1 MRNFFYRLSSA
12 TARFMYGR
20 NGGDQL
26 NVALLVVYL
35 AVCLL
40 QALFAGRRGLP
51 ALLHLL
57 TLVIA
62 ALVLFR
68 MFSRNLEK
76 RRAENARFLSWWS
89 PIQCRFH
96 GARQRRLDKEHKY
109 FTCKNCKTICRVPAG
124 KGKIE
129 ITCPKCGQK
138 IIGKS

>member
-40 QALFAGRRGLP
+40 QALFAGRQGLS

-62 ALVLFR
+62 VLVLFR

-124 KGKIE
+124 KGNIV
-129 ITCPKCGQK
+129 ITCPKCGRK

>member
-40 QALFAGRRGLP
+40 QALFAGRQGLS

-124 KGKIE
+124 KGKIV
-129 ITCPKCGQK
+129 ITCPKCGRK